1 MEKKSAKDLKRALF
15 KDRKEQRKMR
25 HYHSHTKYARR
36 GRLHRSR
43 RGVILGVCRGLAD
56 YFDVSVLGIRITAV
70 ILFIFTGFWPIGAIY
85 LLAAFIMKPQPR
97 RTERPRESGQYR
109 EQYDPFNETETRS
122 TAALGQLKRTSD
134 RLNTRIQNM
143 EDIVISR
150 EQDWDRRFKE
160 SVDSPGT

>member
-1 MEKKSAKDLKRALF
+1 
-15 KDRKEQRKMR
+15 MR
-25 HYHSHTKYARR
+25 HHHSHSQCAPR
-36 GRLHRSR
+36 GRLYRSR
-43 RGVILGVCRGLAD
+43 RGMILGVCRGLAD

-85 LLAAFIMKPQPR
+85 LLAAFIMKPQSR
-97 RTERPRESGQYR
+97 RIKRPRESGQYR
-109 EQYDPFNETETRS
+109 ERYDAFTETETENETKS
-122 TAALGQLKRTSD
+122 AALRQLKRTSD

-160 SVDSPGT
+160 SVNSSGT